1 MNNNKLEINQNI
13 LKGFSSTKI
22 SFLSDVNK
30 SINVNKYGEFK
41 YFNAFRCNIMD
52 IKNFIFN
59 LDSL

>member
-13 LKGFSSTKI
+13 LKGFSSTNI

-41 YFNAFRCNIMD
+41 YFNAYQKFLFLI
-52 IKNFIFN
+52 
-59 LDSL
+59 